1 MEGIVG
7 CPPVSHHVL
16 HVSWAYQVH
25 SGRCFELLK
34 QLIFV
39 SSLQDLV
46 DMVNI
51 SGNVNDAQLVG
62 TEGGEV
68 VVPGYDW
75 VSFFGGQCRKVPQI
89 KQHHHFHFT
98 SHRPGE
104 VGMKL

>member
-1 MEGIVG
+1 MLVG
-7 CPPVSHHVL
+7 HIKFTLDSV
-16 HVSWAYQVH
+16 
-25 SGRCFELLK
+25 LLK

-51 SGNVNDAQLVG
+51 SGDVNVAQVVG

-68 VVPGYDW
+68 VVPVYDW

-89 KQHHHFHFT
+89 KQHHHFNFT

-104 VGMKL
+104 IGMKL